1 MMKKS
6 ILGLVLSTIFVAGA
20 VQADTNPNDVSATL
34 SVTGTV
40 MEDVVDACTVT
51 TDKASVALIGDA
63 DKMIEQGKDAS
74 VATPVRLNITGAN
87 CLDKVIAG
95 KIAYKFVGTADNAGG
110 TVLANSDNS
119 AEAAKGVGVGV
130 FNASTGKP
138 LKINSSDHLEATT
151 GGDVIGLTMVRL
163 TGQSVEAGNVTS
175 ALTIEIERL

>member
-130 FNASTGKP
+130 FASTGKP
-138 LKINSSDHLEATT
+138 LKINSSDHLEAAT
-151 GGDVIGLTMVRL
+151 GGNVIGLTMVRL